1 MISAA
6 EARQHPPRDPVDPVD
21 AAAEPDRVRAVPD
34 PGERVRPGL
43 EVAGEDPVEHLLP
56 HGRCQRPEVVD
67 VLGVAGEGGWAV
79 LER

>member
-1 MISAA
+1 M
-6 EARQHPPRDPVDPVD
+6 
-21 AAAEPDRVRAVPD
+21 RAVPD

-67 VLGVAGEGGWAV
+67 GLLGVAGEGGWAV